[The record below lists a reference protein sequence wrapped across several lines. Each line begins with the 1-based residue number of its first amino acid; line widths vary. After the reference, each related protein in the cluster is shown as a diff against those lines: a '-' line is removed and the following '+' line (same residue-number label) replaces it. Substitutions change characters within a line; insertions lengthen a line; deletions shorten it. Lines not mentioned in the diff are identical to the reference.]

1 MSPSPNMQP
10 WTDEDLGFVQDSEW
24 PAWRIAE
31 ELGRTPQAVRSMRHK
46 LRHGWSPKRALPTE
60 WTKAEDAFLFANQ
73 SMTASEAAKHIDRTY
88 EAILHRRKTL
98 KAAGND
104 VRMGRNFS
112 PFYHG
117 GRSVLAKTC
126 PDCGYLLQA
135 SWFRASN
142 GAFRSKCTRCA
153 FSKYQQPSGE
163 NIGSIE
169 RSRQWVEKV
178 QAITLSHATNNGNP
192 WTEAD
197 LKILADP
204 DLNLVQKS
212 FLLKR
217 SYHATQGAASKHG
230 FLSQP
235 SLGDPERDQWII
247 DNPNAKEYA
256 A

>member
-1 MSPSPNMQP
+1 MTPSPNMQP

-31 ELGRTPQAVRSMRHK
+31 ELGRTPQAVRSMQHK
-46 LRHGWSPKRALPTE
+46 LRHGWSPKRVFPTE
-60 WTKAEDAFLFANQ
+60 WSKTEDAFLFANQ
-73 SMTASEAAKHIDRTY
+73 SMTAEEVAKHLDRTPY
-88 EAILHRRKTL
+88 AVGHRRKTL
-98 KAAGND
+98 RAAGID
-104 VRMGRNFS
+104 VRQGRNFS

-135 SWFRASN
+135 SWFRS
-142 GAFRSKCTRCA
+142 GGGGLRSKCTRCA
-153 FSKYQQPSGE
+153 FSKYQEPGE
-163 NIGSIE
+163 ANIGSDE
-169 RSRQWVEKV
+169 RARQWVAKV
-178 QAITLSHATNNGNP
+178 QAMTLTQATNNGNP
-192 WTEAD
+192 WTDAD
-197 LKILADP
+197 LAILANP

-217 SYHATQGAASKHG
+217 SYHATQGAASKYG
-230 FLSQP
+230 FLSTP

-247 DNPNAKEYA
+247 DNPHAKEYA